1 MRNYPI
7 VPKAQQQAM
16 TEAEIILSASKPKT
30 EKVAFK
36 SSVDNGYKAYE
47 MVNGEYLRYTIKAY
61 PTKEI
66 ALQELELL

>member
-7 VPKAQQQAM
+7 VPSTQQKAM
-16 TEAEIILSASKPKT
+16 TEAEILSASHKPKT

-47 MVNGEYLRYTIKAY
+47 MINGEYIKWTAKAY
-61 PTKEI
+61 ATKEE
-66 ALQELELL
+66 ALANLN